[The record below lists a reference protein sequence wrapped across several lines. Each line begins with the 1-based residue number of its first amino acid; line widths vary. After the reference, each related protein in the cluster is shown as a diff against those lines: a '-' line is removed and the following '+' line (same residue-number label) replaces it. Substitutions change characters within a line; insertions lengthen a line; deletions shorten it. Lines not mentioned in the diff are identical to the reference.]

1 MNVTGY
7 VLVSVYVNIIYYN
20 VYSVY
25 VNIIYYN
32 ELFKVNVN
40 VKFYTDNH
48 NL

>member
-7 VLVSVYVNIIYYN
+7 VLV
-20 VYSVY
+20 SVY